1 MIELI
6 AKLLPGGGVLLPGRM
21 DALMLGYTKN
31 KGVYR
36 IRIAAEGEWKR
47 MTIRAFWHPPGTDGP
62 ASTLV
67 KDGVLDVTWHTGW
80 TRRTPIWTA
89 AC

>member
-1 MIELI
+1 M

-36 IRIAAEGEWKR
+36 IRIAAEGE
-47 MTIRAFWHPPGTDGP
+47 
-62 ASTLV
+62 
-67 KDGVLDVTWHTGW
+67 
-80 TRRTPIWTA
+80 
-89 AC
+89 